1 MISVALQK
9 NVANAQL
16 TRLSKLAAI
25 NYLEREE
32 DPYGEDIQAYA
43 QWSAGEG
50 HDADVDD
57 EEYGP

>member
-9 NVANAQL
+9 HVSNAQL

-25 NYLEREE
+25 NYLDREQ
-32 DPYGEDIQAYA
+32 DPFGEEILAHA

-50 HDADVDD
+50 RQEGVDT
-57 EEYGP
+57 EELEP